1 MRQIETLSFAR
12 VPREANINDFP
23 SRLVAHPFLLDTH
36 CCNSPAEGKLGKI
49 LAEVALAS

>member
-23 SRLVAHPFLLDTH
+23 SRLVDTH